1 MECRWSRTICSATP
15 SASAESTPVSS
26 SGAPSNVL
34 DSRRSLHRRYP
45 LPKEWRMPSLARRL
59 TAEALG
65 TFGLVFVG
73 AAVVVVNGG
82 FPNSGIGLLG
92 IALAHAVVLSV
103 MVTSTM
109 TISGGHL
116 NPAVT
121 IGLLVGRRID
131 PVSAAAYI
139 VAQLAAACVAAL
151 LVKLLLP
158 HLAVRNA
165 LLGVPVIANSV
176 TLGQAIGME
185 LILTFFLVSAVY
197 GTAVSPDAPRVGGF
211 GIGLVLLFDIL
222 VGGPLT
228 GAAMNPARAFGP
240 AAVSG
245 EWVGQL
251 VYWIGPIAGGIL
263 AALLWEFVLLPRG
276 PQRRRKTD

>member
-1 MECRWSRTICSATP
+1 
-15 SASAESTPVSS
+15 
-26 SGAPSNVL
+26 
-34 DSRRSLHRRYP
+34 
-45 LPKEWRMPSLARRL
+45 MPSLARRL
-59 TAEALG
+59 VAEALG

-103 MVTSTM
+103 MVTATM

-121 IGLLVGRRID
+121 IALLVARRIA
-131 PVSAAAYI
+131 PGAAAAYI
-139 VAQLAAACVAAL
+139 ATQLLAACIAAG

-158 HLAVRNA
+158 PEAVRSA
-165 LLGVPVIANSV
+165 LLGAPVIANSISFN
-176 TLGQAIGME
+176 QAIGLE
-185 LILTFFLVSAVY
+185 AILTFFLVTAVF
-197 GTAVSPDAPRVGGF
+197 GTAVSLDAPRVGGF

-240 AAVSG
+240 AVVGG
-245 EWVGQL
+245 EWVGHL
-251 VYWIGPIAGGIL
+251 VYWIGPILGGLL
-263 AALLWEFVLLPRG
+263 AALLWEYFLLPKRARG
-276 PQRRRKTD
+276 

>member
-1 MECRWSRTICSATP
+1 
-15 SASAESTPVSS
+15 
-26 SGAPSNVL
+26 
-34 DSRRSLHRRYP
+34 
-45 LPKEWRMPSLARRL
+45 MPSLARRL

-103 MVTSTM
+103 MITATM

-121 IGLLVGRRID
+121 IGLLVTRRID
-131 PVSAAAYI
+131 AASALAYI
-139 VAQLAAACVAAL
+139 VTQLAAACVAAF
-151 LVKLLLP
+151 LVKVMLP
-158 HLAVRNA
+158 AAAVRDTM
-165 LLGVPVIANSV
+165 LGVPVIASSV
-176 TLGQAIGME
+176 TLQQAIGLE
-185 LILTFFLVSAVY
+185 LVLTFFLVSAVF
-197 GTAVSPDAPRVGGF
+197 GTAVSPDAPRVAGF

-245 EWVGQL
+245 EWLGQL
-251 VYWIGPIAGGIL
+251 VYWIGPIAGAIL
-263 AALLWEFVLLPRG
+263 AALLWEHMLLPRT
-276 PQRRRKTD
+276 PPRRRRTD

>member
-1 MECRWSRTICSATP
+1 
-15 SASAESTPVSS
+15 
-26 SGAPSNVL
+26 
-34 DSRRSLHRRYP
+34 
-45 LPKEWRMPSLARRL
+45 MPSLGRRL
-59 TAEALG
+59 VAEALG

-103 MVTSTM
+103 MVSATM

-121 IGLLVGRRID
+121 LGLLVARRID
-131 PVSAAAYI
+131 LASAVAYI
-139 VAQLAAACVAAL
+139 VTQLAAACVAAF

-158 HLAVRNA
+158 PAAVRGA
-165 LLGVPVIANSV
+165 LLGVPVIASNV
-176 TLGQAIGME
+176 TLGQAIAIE
-185 LILTFFLVSAVY
+185 ATLTFFLVSAVF
-197 GTAVSPDAPRVGGF
+197 GTAVSPDAPRVAGF

-240 AAVSG
+240 AVVSG
-245 EWVGQL
+245 QWLGHI
-251 VYWIGPIAGGIL
+251 VYWAGPLLGAIVG
-263 AALLWEFVLLPRG
+263 ALLWETLLLPKTA
-276 PQRRRKTD
+276 PRRRRTD

>member
-1 MECRWSRTICSATP
+1 
-15 SASAESTPVSS
+15 
-26 SGAPSNVL
+26 
-34 DSRRSLHRRYP
+34 
-45 LPKEWRMPSLARRL
+45 MPSLARRL

-82 FPNSGIGLLG
+82 FPNSGIGLIG
-92 IALAHAVVLSV
+92 IALAHAIVLSV
-103 MVTSTM
+103 MITSTM

-121 IGLLVGRRID
+121 VGLLVRRRID

-139 VAQLAAACVAAL
+139 VVQLAAACVAAF
-151 LVKLLLP
+151 LVKQLLP
-158 HLAVRNA
+158 SAAIRNA
-165 LLGVPVIANSV
+165 MLGLPVIASSV
-176 TLGQAIGME
+176 SLGQAIGLE
-185 LILTFFLVSAVY
+185 LVLTFFLVSAVF
-197 GTAVSPDAPRVGGF
+197 GTAVSPDAPRVAGF

-240 AAVSG
+240 ALVAG
-245 EWVGQL
+245 QWTGQL
-251 VYWIGPIAGGIL
+251 VYWVGPIAGAVL
-263 AALLWEFVLLPRG
+263 AALLWEYVLLPRA

>member
-1 MECRWSRTICSATP
+1 MPA
-15 SASAESTPVSS
+15 
-26 SGAPSNVL
+26 L
-34 DSRRSLHRRYP
+34 SRR
-45 LPKEWRMPSLARRL
+45 LA
-59 TAEALG
+59 AEALG

-103 MVTSTM
+103 MVSATM

-131 PVSAAAYI
+131 VVSAAAYI
-139 VAQLAAACVAAL
+139 VTQLAAAVVAAL
-151 LVKLLLP
+151 LVKQLLP
-158 HLAVRNA
+158 PNAVRGA
-165 LLGVPVIANSV
+165 VLGTPVIASSV
-176 TLGQAIGME
+176 TLAQAIGLE
-185 LILTFFLVSAVY
+185 LVLTFFLVSAVY
-197 GTAVSPDAPRVGGF
+197 GTAVSPDAPRVAGF

-240 AAVSG
+240 ALVAG
-245 EWVGQL
+245 AWVGHL
-251 VYWIGPIAGGIL
+251 VYWVGPILGGIL
-263 AALLWEFVLLPRG
+263 AALLWEFLLLPRSAS
-276 PQRRRKTD
+276 PRRRKSD

>member
-1 MECRWSRTICSATP
+1 
-15 SASAESTPVSS
+15 
-26 SGAPSNVL
+26 
-34 DSRRSLHRRYP
+34 
-45 LPKEWRMPSLARRL
+45 MPSLARRL
-59 TAEALG
+59 TAEAIG
-65 TFGLVFVG
+65 TFGLVFIG

-103 MVTSTM
+103 MITATM

-121 IGLLVGRRID
+121 VGLLVTRRID

-139 VAQLAAACVAAL
+139 VTQLVAAIIAAF

-158 HLAVRNA
+158 LHAVQA
-165 LLGVPVIANSV
+165 SMLGVPVIASSV
-176 TLGQAIGME
+176 TLGQAIGIE
-185 LILTFFLVSAVY
+185 LVLTFFLVSAVF

-240 AAVSG
+240 AVVAG
-245 EWVGQL
+245 AWVGQL
-251 VYWIGPIAGGIL
+251 VYWIGPIAGAIL
-263 AALLWEFVLLPRG
+263 AAILWQSVLIPRT
-276 PQRRRKTD
+276 PPRRRRSD

>member
-1 MECRWSRTICSATP
+1 
-15 SASAESTPVSS
+15 
-26 SGAPSNVL
+26 
-34 DSRRSLHRRYP
+34 
-45 LPKEWRMPSLARRL
+45 MPSLARRL

-92 IALAHAVVLSV
+92 IALAHALVLSV

-131 PVSAAAYI
+131 PASAAAYI
-139 VAQLAAACVAAL
+139 LAQLAAACVAAL

-165 LLGVPVIANSV
+165 MAGVPVIASSV
-176 TLGQAIGME
+176 SLGQAIGIE
-185 LILTFFLVSAVY
+185 LVLTFFLVSAVY
-197 GTAVSPDAPRVGGF
+197 GTAVSPDAPRVAGF

-240 AAVSG
+240 AVVAKQ
-245 EWVGQL
+245 WVGHL
-251 VYWIGPIAGGIL
+251 VYWIGPIAGGVL
-263 AALLWEFVLLPRG
+263 AALLWEYVLLPRG
-276 PQRRRKTD
+276 PHRRRVTD

>member
-1 MECRWSRTICSATP
+1 
-15 SASAESTPVSS
+15 
-26 SGAPSNVL
+26 
-34 DSRRSLHRRYP
+34 
-45 LPKEWRMPSLARRL
+45 MPSLARRL

-103 MVTSTM
+103 MITATM

-121 IGLLVGRRID
+121 VGLLASRRIGL
-131 PVSAAAYI
+131 VSAVGYI
-139 VAQLAAACVAAL
+139 VVQLAAACLAAYLVTL
-151 LVKLLLP
+151 LFP
-158 HLAVRNA
+158 ANAVRGA
-165 LLGVPVIANSV
+165 MVGVPVIASSV
-176 TLGQAIGME
+176 TLGQAIGIE
-185 LILTFFLVSAVY
+185 LVLTFFLVSAVF
-197 GTAVSPDAPRVGGF
+197 GTAVSPDAPRVAGF

-240 AAVSG
+240 ALIAG
-245 EWVGQL
+245 EWVGHG
-251 VYWIGPIAGGIL
+251 VYWIGPIAGALL
-263 AALLWEFVLLPRG
+263 AALLWEYVLLPRAS
-276 PQRRRKTD
+276 PRRRKTD

>member
-1 MECRWSRTICSATP
+1 M
-15 SASAESTPVSS
+15 V
-26 SGAPSNVL
+26 
-34 DSRRSLHRRYP
+34 
-45 LPKEWRMPSLARRL
+45 
-59 TAEALG
+59 AEAVG

-103 MVTSTM
+103 MITATM

-121 IGLLVGRRID
+121 IGLLLTRRIAL
-131 PVSAAAYI
+131 PAAGAYI
-139 VAQLAAACVAAL
+139 LTQLAAAAVGAL
-151 LVKLLLP
+151 LVQWLLP
-158 HLAVRNA
+158 AAAVRST
-165 LLGVPVIANSV
+165 LLGLPVIASNV
-176 TLGQAIGME
+176 TLNQAIGIE
-185 LILTFFLVSAVY
+185 AVLTFFLMFAVF

-240 AAVSG
+240 ALVSG
-245 EWVGQL
+245 QWLGHV
-251 VYWIGPIAGGIL
+251 VYWVGPIAGAMV
-263 AALLWEFVLLPRG
+263 AALLWQHVLLPRT
-276 PQRRRKTD
+276 PPVRRRRTD

>member
-1 MECRWSRTICSATP
+1 
-15 SASAESTPVSS
+15 
-26 SGAPSNVL
+26 
-34 DSRRSLHRRYP
+34 
-45 LPKEWRMPSLARRL
+45 MPSLARRL

-103 MVTSTM
+103 MVTATM

-121 IGLLVGRRID
+121 LGLLVTRRID
-131 PVSAAAYI
+131 LVSGAAYI
-139 VAQLAAACVAAL
+139 ITQLVAACIAAF

-158 HLAVRNA
+158 AAAVRTA
-165 LLGVPVIANSV
+165 MLGVPVIASSV
-176 TLGQAIGME
+176 SLTQAIGIE
-185 LILTFFLVSAVY
+185 LILTFFLVTAVF
-197 GTAVSPDAPRVGGF
+197 GTAVSPDAPRVAGF

-240 AAVSG
+240 ALIAG
-245 EWVGQL
+245 EWLGHG

-263 AALLWEFVLLPRG
+263 AALLWEYVLLPRT
-276 PQRRRKTD
+276 PPRRRKTD

>member
-1 MECRWSRTICSATP
+1 
-15 SASAESTPVSS
+15 
-26 SGAPSNVL
+26 
-34 DSRRSLHRRYP
+34 
-45 LPKEWRMPSLARRL
+45 MPSLARRL
-59 TAEALG
+59 VAEALG

-103 MVTSTM
+103 MITATM

-121 IGLLVGRRID
+121 IGLLATRRIG
-131 PVSAAAYI
+131 PGSALAYI
-139 VAQLAAACVAAL
+139 VAQLAAAVLAAFLVKAL
-151 LVKLLLP
+151 LPVA
-158 HLAVRNA
+158 AVRNA
-165 LLGVPVIANSV
+165 LVGVPVIAGSI
-176 TLGQAIGME
+176 TLGQAIGLE
-185 LILTFFLVSAVY
+185 LILTFFLMFAVY

-240 AAVSG
+240 AVVSG
-245 EWVGQL
+245 EWVGHI
-251 VYWIGPIAGGIL
+251 VYWAGPIVGALL
-263 AALLWEFVLLPRG
+263 AALLWEYFLLPRG
-276 PQRRRKTD
+276 PHRRRRTD

>member
-1 MECRWSRTICSATP
+1 
-15 SASAESTPVSS
+15 
-26 SGAPSNVL
+26 
-34 DSRRSLHRRYP
+34 
-45 LPKEWRMPSLARRL
+45 MPSLARRL

-82 FPNSGIGLLG
+82 FPQSGIGLLG

-103 MVTSTM
+103 MISATM

-121 IGLLVGRRID
+121 VGLMVTRRID
-131 PVSAAAYI
+131 AGSALAYIIAQLVAAA
-139 VAQLAAACVAAL
+139 LAAF
-151 LVKLLLP
+151 LVQLLLP
-158 HLAVRNA
+158 ADPVRNTMV
-165 LLGVPVIANSV
+165 GVPVIASSI
-176 TLGQAIGME
+176 TLGQAIGLE
-185 LILTFFLVSAVY
+185 AVLTFFLVSAVF
-197 GTAVSPDAPRVGGF
+197 GTAVSPDAPRVAGF

-240 AAVSG
+240 ALVAR
-245 EWVGQL
+245 EWVGHV
-251 VYWIGPIAGGIL
+251 VYWVGPLAGGIL
-263 AALLWEFVLLPRG
+263 AALLWEYVLLPRTA
-276 PQRRRKTD
+276 PRRRRTD